1 MLKRTITSAFVAIAI
16 ATVAMA
22 GSVQS
27 SLAYGMH
34 HHHHHHHDDDY
45 AYYGDYWWYH
55 HHHHHHH
62 SGVVIVL

>member
-16 ATVAMA
+16 ASVAMA

-27 SLAYGMH
+27 SLAYGM

-62 SGVVIVL
+62 GGVVIVL

>member
-1 MLKRTITSAFVAIAI
+1 MLKRTITSAFVAIAV

-34 HHHHHHHDDDY
+34 HHHHHYDDDY

-62 SGVVIVL
+62 GGVVIVL

>member
-34 HHHHHHHDDDY
+34 HHHHHHDDDY

-62 SGVVIVL
+62 GGIVIVL

>member
-34 HHHHHHHDDDY
+34 HHHHYDDDY

-62 SGVVIVL
+62 GGVVIVL

>member
-16 ATVAMA
+16 ATAAMA

-27 SLAYGMH
+27 SLAYGM

-62 SGVVIVL
+62 GGVVIVL